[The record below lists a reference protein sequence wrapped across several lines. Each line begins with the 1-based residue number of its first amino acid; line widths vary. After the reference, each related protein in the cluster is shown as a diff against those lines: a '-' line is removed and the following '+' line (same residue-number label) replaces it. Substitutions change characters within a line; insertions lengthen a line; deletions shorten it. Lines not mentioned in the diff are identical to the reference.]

1 MMSISKS
8 IEYNMGYREAMNDM
22 RTKLYN
28 AVNEYAEKGTEDHLD
43 EDTVQEMCEVFKTMV
58 DKACADLRY

>member
-22 RTKLYN
+22 RTKLCDT
-28 AVNEYAEKGTEDHLD
+28 VNEYMEKGTEEHSD
-43 EDTVQEMCEVFKTMV
+43 EDTVQEMCEVFKAMV

>member
-1 MMSISKS
+1 MMSITKS
-8 IEYNMGYREAMNDM
+8 IEYNMGYRQATNEIQI
-22 RTKLYN
+22 KLYD
-28 AVNEYAEKGTEDHLD
+28 AINEYAEKGTEDHLD

>member
-1 MMSISKS
+1 MMSITKS
-8 IEYNMGYREAMNDM
+8 IEYNMGYRKATNEIQI
-22 RTKLYN
+22 KLY
-28 AVNEYAEKGTEDHLD
+28 AEDHLD